1 MSNHPGLLDHPV
13 IEATTQTTP
22 NDATHWSCRSM
33 ARHLNTTHSF
43 VNRVWR
49 AHGLKPHL
57 IRTFKLSNDPRFEEK
72 LRDVVG
78 LYLDPPHN
86 AAVFSFDE
94 KSQIQALDRTQP
106 GLPMKKGRCATMT
119 HDYKRHGTTTLFAA
133 LNMATGEVIGKTYR
147 KHRHQEVLRF
157 LREVEKTVPKE
168 QEIHI
173 VLDNYATH
181 KHGKVLAW
189 IERKKRV
196 FLHFIPTSASWANL
210 VERFF
215 AILTQKQIRRGVFTS
230 VPHLEKCLRE
240 YLESYNE
247 NPRALVWTR
256 SVGVEWSYSKHLNHY
271 FVEDTTLGVGFRRR
285 CVGLR
290 LVPPPPW
297 RASSCRAALRTAA
310 PPVGHL
316 FPSCRGRW

>member
-1 MSNHPGLLDHPV
+1 M
-13 IEATTQTTP
+13 
-22 NDATHWSCRSM
+22 
-33 ARHLNTTHSF
+33 
-43 VNRVWR
+43 
-49 AHGLKPHL
+49 
-57 IRTFKLSNDPRFEEK
+57 
-72 LRDVVG
+72 RDVVG

-106 GLPMKKGRCATMT
+106 DLPMKKGRCATMT
-119 HDYKRHGTTTLFAA
+119 HDYKRYGTTTLSAA
-133 LNMATGEVIGKTYR
+133 LNMATGEVIGKTCR

-157 LREVEKTVPKE
+157 LREVDKTVPKE

-181 KHGKVLAW
+181 KHEKVLAW

-215 AILTQKQIRRGVFTS
+215 GILTQKQIRRGVFTS

-247 NPRALVWTR
+247 NPRALVWTK
-256 SVGVEWSYSKHLNHY
+256 SVEEILEKV
-271 FVEDTTLGVGFRRR
+271 R
-285 CVGLR
+285 
-290 LVPPPPW
+290 
-297 RASSCRAALRTAA
+297 
-310 PPVGHL
+310 
-316 FPSCRGRW
+316 RGRAEIPKTT